1 MADVDVDVDVSPLF
15 INSSPPKLQLCNI
28 SLDSYNV
35 AFDVDVELMML
46 LLVFAFDRNTQ
57 PIYTLL
63 TSYQYQ

>member
-35 AFDVDVELMML
+35 DFDVDVELMML
-46 LLVFAFDRNTQ
+46 LLVFAFDHNTQ

-63 TSYQYQ
+63 TF